1 MSTEA
6 SPNRIAES
14 LAPLVVPIDSVNLDE
29 ANART
34 HSGKNLDAIK
44 ASLTRFG
51 QRLPIVVQEQGRIV
65 RAGNGRVAAARALGW
80 TEIAAVI
87 VDESNVEAA
96 AFAIADNR
104 TAELG
109 EWDDE
114 ALAQTLKAL
123 EDEDALDGLGFD
135 DDDLA
140 ALVGDEPPVGVVEDE
155 IPEPPADPVTKP
167 GDLWA
172 LGRHRVLCGDSTS
185 KDDVAR
191 VMDGEKAPLV
201 HADPPY
207 GMGKESAGIANDNLY
222 REKLDAFQMTW
233 WNAFRP
239 HVDDNGSAYIW
250 GNAEDLW
257 RLWYRGGLADS
268 ERLTVRNEVVWSK
281 GSAGAGGISHV
292 GAEGLRLFP
301 QSTERCLFFMLGEQ
315 GFNNN
320 ADNYWEGW
328 EPVRSALAADCKA
341 MGWDAKDI
349 ARICGVGMHGHWF
362 TKSQWT
368 LIPREH
374 YEKLQTAARDHD
386 AFKRDHDELKR
397 DHDELKRDHD
407 ELKQAFYATR
417 AYFDNTHD
425 NMTDVWEF
433 PRVTGEDRQGH
444 ATPKPVAMISRAI
457 KSSTPEGATIAEPFL
472 GSGTTLI
479 AAEQLGRTC
488 YGIEISPAYCD
499 VTIARWEALTGEKA
513 TLIDGPA
520 SADGDAETALLQ

>member
-1 MSTEA
+1 MNVA
-6 SPNRIAES
+6 DALRS
-14 LAPLVVPIDSVNLDE
+14 LVMPLADLNLDG

-44 ASLTRFG
+44 SSLTRFG
-51 QRLPIVVQEQGRIV
+51 QRLPVVVQREGMVV
-65 RAGNGRVAAARALGW
+65 RAGNGRVEAARALGW
-80 TEIAAVI
+80 TEIAAVV
-87 VDESNVEAA
+87 VDETNVEAT

-104 TAELG
+104 TSELA
-109 EWDDE
+109 EWDD
-114 ALAQTLKAL
+114 ATLAATLKAL
-123 EDEDALDGLGFD
+123 EVDGVGLDELGFS
-135 DDDLA
+135 DDDLE

-191 VMDGEKAPLV
+191 VMDGEKASLV

-222 REKLDAFQMTW
+222 REKLDAFQMSW

-250 GNAEDLW
+250 GNPENLW
-257 RLWYRGGLADS
+257 RLWYQGGLKDS
-268 ERLTVRNEVVWSK
+268 ERLTFRSEITWDKREDNPTMLVSGVPLESRRMY
-281 GSAGAGGISHV
+281 H
-292 GAEGLRLFP
+292 P
-301 QSTERCLFFMLGEQ
+301 TERCLFFMLGEQ

-328 EPVRSALAADCKA
+328 EPVRSVLAADCDA

-513 TLIDGPA
+513 TLIDAG
-520 SADGDAETALLQ
+520 SAAEMALLQ

>member
-1 MSTEA
+1 M
-6 SPNRIAES
+6 P
-14 LAPLVVPIDSVNLDE
+14 LADLNLDG
-29 ANART
+29 ANARV
-34 HSGKNLDAIK
+34 HDARNLDAIK

-51 QRLPIVVQEQGRIV
+51 QRLPIVVQREGMVV
-65 RAGNGRVAAARALGW
+65 RAGNGRVEAARALGW
-80 TEIAAVI
+80 DEIAAVV
-87 VDESNVEAA
+87 VDESDVEAT

-104 TAELG
+104 TSELA
-109 EWDDE
+109 EWDD
-114 ALAQTLKAL
+114 ATLAATLKAL
-123 EDEDALDGLGFD
+123 EVDGVELDALGFS

-140 ALVGDEPPVGVVEDE
+140 ALVGAEPVVEVVEDE
-155 IPEPPADPVTKP
+155 IPEPPEDPITKT

-172 LGRHRVLCGDSTS
+172 LGDHRVLCGDST
-185 KDDVAR
+185 KGGDVAR
-191 VMDGEKAPLV
+191 LMGGEKAQLV

-207 GMGKESAGIANDNLY
+207 GMGKEGDGIANDNLY
-222 REKLDAFQMTW
+222 REKLDAFQMDW
-233 WNAFRP
+233 WRAFRP
-239 HVDDNGSAYIW
+239 HIDDNGSAYIW
-250 GNAEDLW
+250 GHASDLW
-257 RLWYRGGLADS
+257 RLWWRGGLVDS
-268 ERLTVRNEVVWSK
+268 ERMTIRNEIVWAK
-281 GSAGAGGISHV
+281 GSAGAGGISHI

-328 EPVRSALAADCKA
+328 EPVRSALAADCKT

-368 LIPREH
+368 FIPREH
-374 YEKLQTAARDHD
+374 YEKLQAAARDHD

-397 DHDELKRDHD
+397 D
-407 ELKQAFYATR
+407 FYATR

-433 PRVTGEDRQGH
+433 NRVTGEDRHGH
-444 ATPKPVAMISRAI
+444 ATPKPVEMIGRAI
-457 KSSTPEGATIAEPFL
+457 KSSTDTGGTVVEPFL

-513 TLIDGPA
+513 TLIDVG
-520 SADGDAETALLQ
+520 SAAEMALLQ